1 MSEDDLDRVIIE
13 ENLKADHR
21 DAKLEELVEKT
32 ILDMFYECDFD
43 TDGNANFTYNEE
55 ALKDFIRSLLQGK
68 G

>member
-32 ILDMFYECDFD
+32 TKYIL
-43 TDGNANFTYNEE
+43 
-55 ALKDFIRSLLQGK
+55 ALDLPFWTKNRQDKESKVKAQIRSLLQGK
-68 G
+68 I